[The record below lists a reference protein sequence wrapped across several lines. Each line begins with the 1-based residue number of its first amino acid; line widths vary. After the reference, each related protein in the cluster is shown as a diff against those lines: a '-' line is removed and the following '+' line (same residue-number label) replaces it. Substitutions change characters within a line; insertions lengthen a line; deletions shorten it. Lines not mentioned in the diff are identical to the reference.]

1 MTSNS
6 HVLWITCKHNTNTVQ
21 CGLNDTCLCHNKGEV
36 NISHGACRVFYSKR
50 ERKRKKPVLFLLS
63 SMTKAHIRY
72 WVIAEIFYR
81 QENMLAK
88 NNPSLMLNPQPDRV
102 WTPNL
107 RAWAAPSIRC
117 CHEFRQAGHEQCV
130 LKYSTLFGNCSIKP
144 KSEYLYTPA
153 IISPQNYLFQ
163 NVQSDEAWKKRSPY
177 SLESFL
183 NRALFFCPLKQVLV
197 QLHPSKLRVVTANE
211 MGTKVSHSLCGTH
224 MHASDFILSHNLC
237 LLESLSCVPWR
248 LVNYLLK
255 YVNGPND
262 CASLRHMFPCSLCVL
277 VLFKLNKHLLR
288 RKMYGYSTKSTTTT
302 PLSFSLWRWVI
313 STLTN
318 MNCKYRVQTHRFVRR
333 TSIFIQAGYI
343 CLTYLQEDD
352 AY

>member
-153 IISPQNYLFQ
+153 IISPQKTLFPKCTIWW
-163 NVQSDEAWKKRSPY
+163 SMKKEKSKFPWVFSKQGSLFLSTETGARSITPFQIK
-177 SLESFL
+177 S
-183 NRALFFCPLKQVLV
+183 
-197 QLHPSKLRVVTANE
+197 
-211 MGTKVSHSLCGTH
+211 
-224 MHASDFILSHNLC
+224 
-237 LLESLSCVPWR
+237 
-248 LVNYLLK
+248 
-255 YVNGPND
+255 
-262 CASLRHMFPCSLCVL
+262 
-277 VLFKLNKHLLR
+277 
-288 RKMYGYSTKSTTTT
+288 GYSQWNGDKGF
-302 PLSFSLWRWVI
+302 P
-313 STLTN
+313 
-318 MNCKYRVQTHRFVRR
+318 
-333 TSIFIQAGYI
+333 
-343 CLTYLQEDD
+343 
-352 AY
+352 